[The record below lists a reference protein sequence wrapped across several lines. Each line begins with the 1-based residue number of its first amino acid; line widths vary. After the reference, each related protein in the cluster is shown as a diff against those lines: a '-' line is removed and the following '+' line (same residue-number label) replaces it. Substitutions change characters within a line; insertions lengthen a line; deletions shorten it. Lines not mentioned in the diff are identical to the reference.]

1 MGVSFLPQG
10 NDEDFKDPEDSYYI
24 HWTYS
29 SAWYVGDAI
38 GVEGLKEYYGS
49 MPTVD
54 LLVKCRSYIQSR
66 HNTTIVDGFDPL
78 SRVESLYKLC
88 REAIKQK
95 QPTISWG

>member
-1 MGVSFLPQG
+1 MSMSFTPQDGIKEFNNSYSVSM
-10 NDEDFKDPEDSYYI
+10 NY
-24 HWTYS
+24 T

-38 GVEGLKEYYGS
+38 GVESLKEYSGS
-49 MPTVD
+49 MPTID
-54 LLVKCRSYIQSR
+54 LLLKCRSYIQGR
-66 HNTTIVDGFDPL
+66 HNTSIVDGFDPL